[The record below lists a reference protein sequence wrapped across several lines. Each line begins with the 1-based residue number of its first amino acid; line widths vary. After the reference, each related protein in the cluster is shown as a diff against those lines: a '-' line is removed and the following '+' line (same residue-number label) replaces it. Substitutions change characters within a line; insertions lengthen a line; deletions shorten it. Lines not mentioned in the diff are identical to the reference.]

1 MRHLPAIAFA
11 LLLSTPAAALP
22 STVLDPDL
30 SFDQR
35 HAACLELIAD
45 DAEVAFETALTWKSR
60 GGGHRARHCEA
71 MSLWALG
78 QEREAAARLDALA
91 EGFPTDAG
99 YTVNQW
105 RLDYR
110 TAAAQSWLQGGEF
123 DRAYTS
129 ATAALD
135 ADPSDP
141 EARITRAR
149 VYFALDRVRDA
160 ETDLTS
166 LLSFHPEHA
175 EGLRYRADARLRM
188 GDLDAALRDIEDS
201 LAHETTVDSALVR
214 GHILEAIRKQGTQ
227 QEPTE

>member
-1 MRHLPAIAFA
+1 MRHLPAIACA
-11 LLLSTPAAALP
+11 LLLSIPAAALP
-22 STVLDPDL
+22 GTVLDPDL

-45 DAEVAFETALTWKSR
+45 DAEMAFETAITWKGR

-91 EGFPTDAG
+91 EAFPTDAG

-123 DRAYTS
+123 DRAYAS

-149 VYFALDRVRDA
+149 AYFALDRVRDA

-175 EGLRYRADARLRM
+175 EALRYRADARLRL
-188 GDLDAALRDIEDS
+188 GELDAALRDIEDS
-201 LAHETTVDSALVR
+201 LAHEATVDSALVR
-214 GHILEAIRKQGTQ
+214 GHILEAIRK
-227 QEPTE
+227 EDAIP